1 MNHHNNHNCHNN
13 HKIPNSDTTATSN
26 SSPNT
31 IMMRDSDCATR
42 LSSIMLKGADYI
54 KSNIPSE
61 FLTKGFL
68 YFSNHDNHH
77 YSILRNT
84 ETDDCLL
91 NLSLEFGQNNEHGNF
106 SILTEQVSNFTVRN
120 NMVGIN
126 NANPQYT
133 LDVDGSI
140 RSSGLQQAGPVHS
153 DEVGVLHN
161 VSPYHIVDLSSS
173 IPFTNTVFVFEI
185 VREITLPTNKYDG
198 YVATFINKSGGPIHI
213 RSSEPMF
220 NIFYLPDGGN
230 LFILD
235 NNRRIDAFYTI
246 TNVGGGSWSF

>member
-1 MNHHNNHNCHNN
+1 MNYHNNHNNHNN
-13 HKIPNSDTTATSN
+13 NCKIPNSDTSATSH

-54 KSNIPSE
+54 KSNISSE

-68 YFSNHDNHH
+68 YFSNRDNNH
-77 YSILRNT
+77 YAILRNT
-84 ETDDCLL
+84 ESDDCLL

-106 SILTEQVSNFTVRN
+106 SILTEQATNFTVRN

-126 NANPQYT
+126 NADPQYT

-140 RSSGLQQAGPVHS
+140 RSRGLQHAGPVHS
-153 DEVGVLHN
+153 DETGVLHT
-161 VSPYHIVDLSSS
+161 VGPYHITDLSY
-173 IPFTNTVFVFEI
+173 IPFTNSVFVFEI

-198 YVATFINKSGGPIHI
+198 YVATFINKSGGPIQI

-235 NNRRIDAFYTI
+235 NNRRIDALYTI
-246 TNVGGGSWSF
+246 TNAGGSWSF

>member
-1 MNHHNNHNCHNN
+1 MNHHNNHNN

-68 YFSNHDNHH
+68 YFSNRDNKN
-77 YSILRNT
+77 YAILRNT

-91 NLSLEFGQNNEHGNF
+91 DLSLEFGQNNERGNF

-126 NANPQYT
+126 NADPQYT

-140 RSSGLQQAGPVHS
+140 RCRGLQQAGPVHS
-153 DEVGVLHN
+153 DETGVLHN
-161 VSPYHIVDLSSS
+161 MSPYHIADLSSS
-173 IPFTNTVFVFEI
+173 IPFTNTIFVFEI
-185 VREITLPTNKYDG
+185 EREITLPINKYDG
-198 YVATFINKSGGPIHI
+198 YVATFINKSSGPIQI

-235 NNRRIDAFYTI
+235 NNRRIDALYTI
-246 TNVGGGSWSF
+246 TNAGGSWSF